1 MKFNLKL
8 SKLKMLAIC
17 LIIIAGIVFYYE
29 EVKENEVNINT
40 IDVIVAVTD
49 IAENEV
55 ITKDM
60 ITKEKRYSEDVMKN
74 KDIVKTDSEVI
85 GKRTIVPLFKGETIN
100 SNRIIENK
108 EYMNGK
114 DQTQIA
120 LALTEVD
127 KALELREGDYIDIW
141 LEPVSSNQDIQTII
155 EPQKLIEKIKLIKV
169 HDSNY
174 NNISV
179 ITKDPIN
186 TSSNAVY
193 VPAYITIELEDTTL
207 KLLYEVDKNNYSIR
221 LTRYGE
227 EKLYNTVTSI
237 LQ

>member
-1 MKFNLKL
+1 MKLNLKL
-8 SKLKMLAIC
+8 SKIKMLAIC
-17 LIIIAGIVFYYE
+17 FIIIAGIVFYYE
-29 EVKENEVNINT
+29 EIKENEVNINT

-49 IAENEV
+49 ITENEV
-55 ITKDM
+55 ITRDM

-74 KDIVKTDSEVI
+74 KDIVKTDSDVI
-85 GKRTIVPLFKGETIN
+85 GKRTIVPLFKGEPIN
-100 SNRIIENK
+100 KNRIIENK
-108 EYMNGK
+108 EYMNKK
-114 DQTQIA
+114 DQTQVA

-141 LEPVSSNQDIQTII
+141 LEPVFPNPNIQTII
-155 EPQKLIEKIKLIKV
+155 EPQKLIEKIKIIKV
-169 HDSNY
+169 YDSNY
-174 NNISV
+174 NNISA

-221 LTRYGE
+221 LTRYGK